1 LKLFSKVF
9 EKAHL
14 FYFARNVLI
23 QEFLISE
30 FEITSPAGS
39 LHPLDHF
46 TRWIITRWITSPAI
60 TSPAG
65 TSPAGSLHPPDHFTR
80 WITSPAGSL
89 HPLDH
94 FTRWITSPAGSL
106 HPLDHPQSQAEPTII
121 GFYTS
126 IPAIP
131 AIQAIRGDNDSGPVS
146 GILQSPHNAPEA
158 WRVGDIPSLDAQAQF
173 QNRGPA
179 CLFQR
184 WHGDHG
190 LSVFYAAHACDLPP
204 IAVDDLVRRC

>member
-1 LKLFSKVF
+1 VIIETLLEGVRKGPSLLFRKECFDNTRIFDYQNSK
-9 EKAHL
+9 
-14 FYFARNVLI
+14 
-23 QEFLISE
+23 
-30 FEITSPAGS
+30 S

-46 TRWIITRWITSPAI
+46 TRWI

-65 TSPAGSLHPPDHFTR
+65 LHPLDHFTRWITSPAGSLHPLDHFTR

-131 AIQAIRGDNDSGPVS
+131 AIPAIQAITTQARSAAFSKAHTMPLRRGVLGT
-146 GILQSPHNAPEA
+146 SPALMPRRNS
-158 WRVGDIPSLDAQAQF
+158 RI
-173 QNRGPA
+173 
-179 CLFQR
+179 
-184 WHGDHG
+184 
-190 LSVFYAAHACDLPP
+190 AARHACFS
-204 IAVDDLVRRC
+204 AGMATMA

>member
-1 LKLFSKVF
+1 VIIETLLEGVRKGPSLLFRKECFDNTRIFDYQNSKSLHPPDHF
-9 EKAHL
+9 T
-14 FYFARNVLI
+14 RR
-23 QEFLISE
+23 
-30 FEITSPAGS
+30 ITSPAGS
-39 LHPLDHF
+39 LHPL
-46 TRWIITRWITSPAI
+46 
-60 TSPAG
+60 
-65 TSPAGSLHPPDHFTR
+65 DHFTR

-106 HPLDHPQSQAEPTII
+106 HPLDYPQSQAEPTII

-131 AIQAIRGDNDSGPVS
+131 AIPAIQAGDNDSGPVS

>member
-23 QEFLISE
+23 IQEFLI
-30 FEITSPAGS
+30 IRIRN
-39 LHPLDHF
+39 HF
-46 TRWIITRWITSPAI
+46 TP
-60 TSPAG
+60 
-65 TSPAGSLHPPDHFTR
+65 LDHFTR

-106 HPLDHPQSQAEPTII
+106 HPLDHFTRQITSPGSLHPAGSLHPLDHPQSQAEPTII

-131 AIQAIRGDNDSGPVS
+131 AIPAIQAITTQGPVS

-179 CLFQR
+179 CCFSA
-184 WHGDHG
+184 GM
-190 LSVFYAAHACDLPP
+190 ATMA
-204 IAVDDLVRRC
+204 

>member
-1 LKLFSKVF
+1 VIIETLLEGVRKGPSLLFRKECFDNTRIFDYQNSK
-9 EKAHL
+9 
-14 FYFARNVLI
+14 
-23 QEFLISE
+23 
-30 FEITSPAGS
+30 S

-46 TRWIITRWITSPAI
+46 TRWI
-60 TSPAG
+60 
-65 TSPAGSLHPPDHFTR
+65 TSPAGSLHPSDHFTRWITSPAGSLHPLDHFTR

-131 AIQAIRGDNDSGPVS
+131 AIQAIQAIQAITTQARSAAFSKAHTMPLRRGVLGT
-146 GILQSPHNAPEA
+146 SPALMPRRNS
-158 WRVGDIPSLDAQAQF
+158 RI
-173 QNRGPA
+173 
-179 CLFQR
+179 
-184 WHGDHG
+184 
-190 LSVFYAAHACDLPP
+190 AARHACFS
-204 IAVDDLVRRC
+204 AGMATMA

>member
-1 LKLFSKVF
+1 VIIETLLEGVRKGPSLLFRKECFDNTRIFDYQNSK
-9 EKAHL
+9 
-14 FYFARNVLI
+14 
-23 QEFLISE
+23 
-30 FEITSPAGS
+30 S

-46 TRWIITRWITSPAI
+46 T
-60 TSPAG
+60 
-65 TSPAGSLHPPDHFTR
+65 AGSLHPLDHFTR

-106 HPLDHPQSQAEPTII
+106 HPPDPISPRITSPAGSLHPGDP
-121 GFYTS
+121 GD
-126 IPAIP
+126 P
-131 AIQAIRGDNDSGPVS
+131 GDNDSGPVS

>member
-23 QEFLISE
+23 IQEFLIIRIRNPFTRSDH
-30 FEITSPAGS
+30 FTRRITSPAGS
-39 LHPLDHF
+39 LHPL
-46 TRWIITRWITSPAI
+46 
-60 TSPAG
+60 
-65 TSPAGSLHPPDHFTR
+65 DHFTR

-131 AIQAIRGDNDSGPVS
+131 AIPAIQAIR
-146 GILQSPHNAPEA
+146 
-158 WRVGDIPSLDAQAQF
+158 R
-173 QNRGPA
+173 
-179 CLFQR
+179 
-184 WHGDHG
+184 
-190 LSVFYAAHACDLPP
+190 
-204 IAVDDLVRRC
+204 

>member
-1 LKLFSKVF
+1 VIIETLLEGVRKGPSLLFRKECFDNTRIFDYQNSK
-9 EKAHL
+9 
-14 FYFARNVLI
+14 
-23 QEFLISE
+23 
-30 FEITSPAGS
+30 S

-46 TRWIITRWITSPAI
+46 TRRIT
-60 TSPAG
+60 
-65 TSPAGSLHPPDHFTR
+65 

-131 AIQAIRGDNDSGPVS
+131 AIPAIQAITTQARSAAFSKAHTMPLRRGVLGT
-146 GILQSPHNAPEA
+146 SPALMPRRNS
-158 WRVGDIPSLDAQAQF
+158 RI
-173 QNRGPA
+173 
-179 CLFQR
+179 
-184 WHGDHG
+184 
-190 LSVFYAAHACDLPP
+190 AARHACFS
-204 IAVDDLVRRC
+204 AGMATMA

>member
-1 LKLFSKVF
+1 VIIETLLEGVRKGPSLLFRKECFDNTRIFDYQNS
-9 EKAHL
+9 
-14 FYFARNVLI
+14 I
-23 QEFLISE
+23 TSW
-30 FEITSPAGS
+30 ITSPAGS

-46 TRWIITRWITSPAI
+46 TR
-60 TSPAG
+60 
-65 TSPAGSLHPPDHFTR
+65 SLHPLDHFTR

-131 AIQAIRGDNDSGPVS
+131 AIPAIQAITTQARSAAFSKAHTMPLRRGVLGT
-146 GILQSPHNAPEA
+146 SPALMPRRNS
-158 WRVGDIPSLDAQAQF
+158 RI
-173 QNRGPA
+173 
-179 CLFQR
+179 
-184 WHGDHG
+184 
-190 LSVFYAAHACDLPP
+190 AARHACFS
-204 IAVDDLVRRC
+204 AGMATMA

>member
-1 LKLFSKVF
+1 VIIETLLEGVRKGPSLLFRKECFDNTRIFDYQNSKSLHPPDHF
-9 EKAHL
+9 T
-14 FYFARNVLI
+14 RR
-23 QEFLISE
+23 
-30 FEITSPAGS
+30 ITSPAGS

-46 TRWIITRWITSPAI
+46 TRWI
-60 TSPAG
+60 
-65 TSPAGSLHPPDHFTR
+65 TSPAGSLHPLDHFTRWITSPAGSLHPLDHFTR

-131 AIQAIRGDNDSGPVS
+131 AIPAIQAITTQARSAAFSKAHTMPLRRGVLGT
-146 GILQSPHNAPEA
+146 SPALMPRRNS
-158 WRVGDIPSLDAQAQF
+158 RI
-173 QNRGPA
+173 
-179 CLFQR
+179 
-184 WHGDHG
+184 
-190 LSVFYAAHACDLPP
+190 AARHACFS
-204 IAVDDLVRRC
+204 AGMATMA

>member
-1 LKLFSKVF
+1 VIIETLLEGVRKGPSLLFRKECFDNTRIFDYQNSK
-9 EKAHL
+9 
-14 FYFARNVLI
+14 
-23 QEFLISE
+23 
-30 FEITSPAGS
+30 S

-46 TRWIITRWITSPAI
+46 TP
-60 TSPAG
+60 
-65 TSPAGSLHPPDHFTR
+65 GSLHPLDHFTR

-131 AIQAIRGDNDSGPVS
+131 AIPAIQAITTQARSAAFSKAHTMPLRRGVLGT
-146 GILQSPHNAPEA
+146 SPALMPRRNS
-158 WRVGDIPSLDAQAQF
+158 RI
-173 QNRGPA
+173 
-179 CLFQR
+179 
-184 WHGDHG
+184 
-190 LSVFYAAHACDLPP
+190 AARHACFS
-204 IAVDDLVRRC
+204 AGMATMA